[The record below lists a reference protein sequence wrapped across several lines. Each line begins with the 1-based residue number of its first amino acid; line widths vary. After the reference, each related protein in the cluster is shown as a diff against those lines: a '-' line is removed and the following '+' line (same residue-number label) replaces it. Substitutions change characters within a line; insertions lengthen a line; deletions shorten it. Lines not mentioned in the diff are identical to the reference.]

1 MTIHQWRSDPEL
13 VKRAAA
19 FLNDPLFA
27 EMLNALATRSVVAA
41 QPLGA
46 SPDDKATILGEA
58 IGYRACL
65 DTIRSLGV
73 QLVSRP
79 EPESTFEPP
88 EAEVL

>member
-19 FLNDPLFA
+19 VLNDPLMVS
-27 EMLNALATRSVVAA
+27 MLATLATRSVVAV

-58 IGYRACL
+58 MGYRGCL
-65 DTIRSLGV
+65 DAIRSLGI
-73 QLVSRP
+73 QLVSRH
-79 EPESTFEPP
+79 EPESTFEPT
-88 EAEVL
+88 EVE